1 MLSQECYAD
10 MVTSFARSLRTRFIR
25 SLLVCM
31 ALVLPG
37 LLLPIFAAS
46 WTVNV
51 QPIRLVNG
59 APVLFQVK
67 APARLQSLRGT
78 WLGHEISFSLV
89 SASKTWVALGGV
101 SLETAPGTYPLELS
115 G

>member
-10 MVTSFARSLRTRFIR
+10 MVTQKTSLRTRFI
-25 SLLVCM
+25 SLSIGM
-31 ALVLPG
+31 VLG
-37 LLLPIFAAS
+37 LAGLPPPAFAAS
-46 WTVNV
+46 GTVKV

-67 APARLQSLRGT
+67 APTRVQSLRGT

-89 SASKTWVALGGV
+89 SASKTWVALCGIR
-101 SLETAPGTYPLELS
+101 LAP
-115 G
+115 